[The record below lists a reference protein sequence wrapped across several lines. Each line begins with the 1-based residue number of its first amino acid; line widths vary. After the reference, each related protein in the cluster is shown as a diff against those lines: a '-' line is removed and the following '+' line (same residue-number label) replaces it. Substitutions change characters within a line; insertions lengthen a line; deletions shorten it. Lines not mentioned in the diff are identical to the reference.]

1 MNINDIITNALTNI
15 LYKGLPFMG
24 GTIDLASC
32 VISITFSFVAI
43 AYVYCPSRRVAY
55 AEVEE
60 AEKRNKSK
68 IKPWWLICND

>member
-15 LYKGLPFMG
+15 LNKGLPFMG

-43 AYVYCPSRRVAY
+43 AYVYSV
-55 AEVEE
+55 
-60 AEKRNKSK
+60 
-68 IKPWWLICND
+68 